1 MNIAIAQL
9 PPRQRRKMPCHEIA
23 PSLTGHLRAVHA
35 PSGSNR
41 TQVAHISSIA
51 TDTVTFEEL
60 AVLVA
65 KKRDKKAFATLF
77 EHFAP
82 RIKSYLMKHGLEN
95 GHAEEIAQEV
105 LITFW
110 RKATLFD
117 PQKAKLST
125 WLFRVAR
132 NRMIDLKRKRKY
144 PEVNADD
151 HLAQMVS
158 AERTDRPIEVKQ
170 DAKLV
175 ASALGSLPEN
185 QRKAIE
191 LSFFDELS
199 HSQIAEKLS
208 IPLGTVKSRI
218 RIAFNVLR
226 KELGDQG

>member
-1 MNIAIAQL
+1 MNAAISQL
-9 PPRQRRKMPCHEIA
+9 PPRQQRKMACHGNA
-23 PSLTGHLRAVHA
+23 SSLTGHLRAVHA
-35 PSGSNR
+35 PTSSNV
-41 TQVAHISSIA
+41 TQVAHISSITSNSA
-51 TDTVTFEEL
+51 TFEEL

-65 KKRDKKAFATLF
+65 KERDRKAFATLF

-82 RIKSYLMKHGLEN
+82 RLKSYLMKQGLEN
-95 GHAEEIAQEV
+95 GHAEEVAQEV

-158 AERTDRPIEVKQ
+158 AEKTDRPIELKQ
-170 DAKLV
+170 DATLV
-175 ASALGSLPEN
+175 ASALGTLSEN

-191 LSFFDELS
+191 LSFFEELS
-199 HSQIAEKLS
+199 HSQIAERLS

-218 RIAFNVLR
+218 RIAFSALR
-226 KELGDQG
+226 KELGDRR